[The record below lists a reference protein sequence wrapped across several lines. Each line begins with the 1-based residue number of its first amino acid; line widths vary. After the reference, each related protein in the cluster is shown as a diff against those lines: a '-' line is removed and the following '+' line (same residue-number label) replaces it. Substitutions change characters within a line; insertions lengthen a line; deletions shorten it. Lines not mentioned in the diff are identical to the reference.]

1 MKDNQKKVPAK
12 RIQLVDVV
20 LERKGLQLFSG
31 RRVRSPEDAAKI
43 IRDFIGDSDR
53 ERFVVL
59 GMSTKNEPQVLQV
72 VHTGSINASIVH
84 PRDVMKA
91 LILANCA
98 SCIVGHNHPSNDV
111 TPSSED
117 VEVTKRLI
125 EAGNILGID
134 VLDHL
139 ILGSDKFL
147 SLKDK
152 GYI

>member
-1 MKDNQKKVPAK
+1 MENNQKKVPAK

-20 LERKGLQLFSG
+20 LERKGSQLFSG
-31 RRVRSPEDAAKI
+31 RRVRSPEDAANI

-59 GMSTKNEPQVLQV
+59 GMSTKNEPQVLQI

-98 SCIVGHNHPSNDV
+98 SCVVGHNHPSNDV
-111 TPSSED
+111 TPSPED
-117 VEVTKRLI
+117 IDVTERLV
-125 EAGNILGID
+125 EAGKILGID
-134 VLDHL
+134 VLDHI
-139 ILGSDKFL
+139 ILSSNTFL
-147 SLKDK
+147 SLKEK
-152 GYI
+152 GYM

>member
-1 MKDNQKKVPAK
+1 MEDNQKKVPAK

-20 LERKGLQLFSG
+20 LERKGSQLFEG
-31 RRVRSPEDAAKI
+31 RRVRSPEDAANI

-59 GMSTKNEPQVLQV
+59 GLSTKNEPQVLQV

-98 SCIVGHNHPSNDV
+98 SCVVAHNHPSNDT
-111 TPSSED
+111 TPSPED
-117 VEVTKRLI
+117 IEVTKRLV
-125 EAGNILGID
+125 EAGHILGID
-134 VLDHL
+134 VMDHL
-139 ILGSDKFL
+139 ILASNTFR
-147 SLKDK
+147 SLKES
-152 GYI
+152 GYM